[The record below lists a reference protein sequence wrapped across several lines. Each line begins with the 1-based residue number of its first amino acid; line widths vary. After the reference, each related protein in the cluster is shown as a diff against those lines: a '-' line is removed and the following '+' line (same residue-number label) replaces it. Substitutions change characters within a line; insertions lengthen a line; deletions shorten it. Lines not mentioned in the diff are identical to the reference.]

1 MKYSHKLS
9 DAVHTL
15 AYLAIFAGEDRSST
29 QIAASIEANASVVR
43 KLMADLKRAGLIL
56 TRPGTADPVLSRKPA
71 EINLK
76 QVYYAVE
83 MNHDLLHVDPK
94 TNPACLVGANI
105 QETLNEAYD
114 QVQAAAEAEME
125 QITLQ
130 MIIDG
135 ILARHAAKQ
144 GR

>member
-43 KLMADLKRAGLIL
+43 KLMADL
-56 TRPGTADPVLSRKPA
+56 KPA